1 MLSNWRIVVV
11 GAGAPITGVVRC
23 LRARRRRAKSGW
35 GKNDD
40 LAPFDYDCA
49 AGIRSPQERLWRL
62 DLFYAAW
69 IW

>member
-11 GAGAPITGVVRC
+11 GAGAPITSVVR
-23 LRARRRRAKSGW
+23 RHAKSGW

-40 LAPFDYDCA
+40 LAPFDYDCV

-69 IW
+69 IR